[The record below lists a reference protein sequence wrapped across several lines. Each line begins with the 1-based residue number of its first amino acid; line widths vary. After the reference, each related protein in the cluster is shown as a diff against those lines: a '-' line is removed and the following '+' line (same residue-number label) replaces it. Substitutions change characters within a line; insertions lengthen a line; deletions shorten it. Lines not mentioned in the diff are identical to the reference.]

1 MYIPRI
7 YVPLSRYITK
17 NMKLHTLF
25 FIATG
30 TVLLMGGCK
39 HRNDV
44 PTEAIPTV
52 DSSQTDTTATA
63 SDSIL
68 EAQDTIAPPKKAD
81 EFFDDFAFAFMKNR
95 RFQRS
100 RISFPLPYTIDG
112 QTKHIARNA
121 WKFDRMYAAREVYTL
136 IFDSHKGAKMAKDTT
151 VKKVVVEELNLEHQR
166 VKSYHF
172 ERQSGEWR
180 LVALND
186 QSMEE
191 SVNSDFYQFYHRFA
205 TDDDFQSTHVAES
218 LKFSTYDEDNFQR
231 IKGTISA
238 AQWKDFAPELPQTQ
252 LTNILYGQTYKNS
265 KLRILSISSLSG
277 GMTSTLTFKK
287 KNGEWILTQLDN

>member
-1 MYIPRI
+1 
-7 YVPLSRYITK
+7 
-17 NMKLHTLF
+17 MKLHTLF

-121 WKFDRMYAAREVYTL
+121 WKFDRMYATREVYTL

-172 ERQSGEWR
+172 ERKSGEWR

-205 TDDDFQSTHVAES
+205 TDVDFQSTHVAES

>member
-1 MYIPRI
+1 MSPYIKTI
-7 YVPLSRYITK
+7 
-17 NMKLHTLF
+17 MKFHLLF
-25 FIATG
+25 LVATG
-30 TVLLMGGCK
+30 TILLMGGCK
-39 HRNDV
+39 HRNDT
-44 PTEAIPTV
+44 PTDAVATA
-52 DSSQTDTTATA
+52 DSSQIDTTITDN
-63 SDSIL
+63 DSIV
-68 EAQDTIAPPKKAD
+68 EEQDTIAPPKKAD

-121 WKFDRMYAAREVYTL
+121 WKFDRMYATREVYTL

-172 ERQSGEWR
+172 ERKSGEWR

-205 TDDDFQSTHVAES
+205 TDVDFQSTHVAES

>member
-1 MYIPRI
+1 
-7 YVPLSRYITK
+7 
-17 NMKLHTLF
+17 MKLHTLF

-172 ERQSGEWR
+172 ERKSGEWR

-205 TDDDFQSTHVAES
+205 TDVDFQSTHVAES

>member
-1 MYIPRI
+1 
-7 YVPLSRYITK
+7 
-17 NMKLHTLF
+17 
-25 FIATG
+25 
-30 TVLLMGGCK
+30 MGGCK

-121 WKFDRMYAAREVYTL
+121 WKFDRMYATHEVYTL

-172 ERQSGEWR
+172 ERKSGEWR

>member
-1 MYIPRI
+1 
-7 YVPLSRYITK
+7 
-17 NMKLHTLF
+17 
-25 FIATG
+25 
-30 TVLLMGGCK
+30 MGGCK

-44 PTEAIPTV
+44 PTEAISTV

-112 QTKHIARNA
+112 QTKDIARNA
-121 WKFDRMYAAREVYTL
+121 WKFDRMYAAHEVYTL

-151 VKKVVVEELNLEHQR
+151 VKKVVVEELNLERQR

-172 ERQSGEWR
+172 ERKSGEWR

>member
-121 WKFDRMYAAREVYTL
+121 WKFDRMYAAHEVYTL

-172 ERQSGEWR
+172 ERKSGEWR

-191 SVNSDFYQFYHRFA
+191 SVNSDFYQFYHRFS

>member
-1 MYIPRI
+1 
-7 YVPLSRYITK
+7 
-17 NMKLHTLF
+17 MKLHTLF

-30 TVLLMGGCK
+30 TVLLIGGCK

-172 ERQSGEWR
+172 ERKSGEWR

-205 TDDDFQSTHVAES
+205 TDVDFQSTHVAES